1 MNELSNILQP
11 TSQEIKKRHVAKN
24 KKIRLYQKNT
34 SKEKYKL
41 LDRFLIQPIKKDLTF
56 NELKTL
62 LTSLGYQKIQ
72 GSRSRVKFYH

>member
-1 MNELSNILQP
+1 M
-11 TSQEIKKRHVAKN
+11 
-24 KKIRLYQKNT
+24 
-34 SKEKYKL
+34 SKKYKL

-72 GSRSRVKFYH
+72 GIIEFC

>member
-1 MNELSNILQP
+1 MLEFRIRKLFIFVTVLQCHC
-11 TSQEIKKRHVAKN
+11 KM
-24 KKIRLYQKNT
+24 
-34 SKEKYKL
+34 SKKYKL